1 MWEAIALS
9 LALAMDAAAVSAAR
23 ALGAESHRE
32 VVILPFVFGG
42 FQAAM
47 AALGWLGGAAI
58 GPYLV
63 GWDRWVAFG
72 LLLLIGGKMLY
83 DAVTSDANEVPVK
96 GTTMVYLGLGLATS
110 IDAAAAGITLP
121 LVPVPP
127 WLSVL
132 LIGVVTAICSMLGH
146 LAGRALA
153 HKFGNKL
160 GAVGGLVL
168 IGLAVKMVI
177 G

>member
-1 MWEAIALS
+1 MWQAIALS

-32 VVILPFVFGG
+32 VMILPIVFGG
-42 FQAAM
+42 FQAGM

-58 GPYLV
+58 GPYIA
-63 GWDRWVAFG
+63 GWDAWVAFA
-72 LLLLIGGKMLY
+72 LLVAIGGKMLY
-83 DAVTSDANEVPVK
+83 DAVTSDDAEPPVK

-127 WLSVL
+127 WLSIL
-132 LIGVVTAICSMLGH
+132 LIGVITAGAAMLGH

-153 HKFGNKL
+153 GTFGKKL

-177 G
+177 S

>member
-9 LALAMDAAAVSAAR
+9 FALAMDAAAVSAAR

-42 FQAAM
+42 FQAGM
-47 AALGWLGGAAI
+47 SALGWLGGAAI
-58 GPYLV
+58 GPYIV
-63 GWDRWVAFG
+63 GWDKWVAFA

-83 DAVTSDANEVPVK
+83 DALTSDAEEPPVK
-96 GTTMVYLGLGLATS
+96 GTAMVYLGLGLATS

-127 WLSVL
+127 WVSIL
-132 LIGVVTAICSMLGH
+132 LIGVITAICAAVGH

-153 HKFGNKL
+153 SRFGKKL
-160 GAVGGLVL
+160 AAFGGLVL
-168 IGLAVKMVI
+168 VGLAVKMVI
-177 G
+177 S